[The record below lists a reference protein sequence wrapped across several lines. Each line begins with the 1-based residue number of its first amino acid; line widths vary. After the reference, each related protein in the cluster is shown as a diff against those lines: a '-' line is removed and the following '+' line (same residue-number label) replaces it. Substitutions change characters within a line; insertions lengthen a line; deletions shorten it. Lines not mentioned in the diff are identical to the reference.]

1 MVKALVVVAHPDDET
16 IWCGGT
22 ILMHPEWD
30 WTIISLCRR
39 DDANRAPKFGKACR
53 QFGAKCAMSDLDDEN
68 LEKEMPL
75 DEVKTRIRAML
86 RETKAGSSFDFI
98 YTHGANG
105 EYGHKRH
112 KEVHAAVKEM
122 IAGEQLGC
130 KKIFFFSY
138 KLSAQRDHCE
148 PNEEGASVNTRLS
161 EQIARKKTL
170 LITSA
175 YEFSMQS
182 FEQRSAQR
190 VESFVAVDE

>member
-16 IWCGGT
+16 VWCGGT
-22 ILMHPEWD
+22 ILMHPRWD

-39 DDANRAPKFGKACR
+39 DDTNREPKFRNACR
-53 QFGAKCAMSDLDDEN
+53 QFGARCAISDLEDEN
-68 LEKEMPL
+68 IEQPLPSL

-86 RETKAGSSFDFI
+86 QQTKAGNSFDFI
-98 YTHGANG
+98 FTHGANG
-105 EYGHKRH
+105 EYRHNRH

-122 IAGEQLGC
+122 IESKELSC

-138 KLSAQRDHCE
+138 KLAAQRDCCVPDE
-148 PNEEGASVNTRLS
+148 RSASVNTRLS

-170 LITSA
+170 LITST

-190 VESFVAVDE
+190 VESFCSG